1 MNVDEIIF
9 KDTNTADVGII
20 IRNSY
25 GELIV
30 ALSMNEKMIN
40 GTGEIAAIRAISF
53 AKKIGTQVIIE
64 ESLL

>member
-1 MNVDEIIF
+1 MNVDEVIF

-20 IRNSY
+20 IRNSN

-40 GTGEIAAIRAISF
+40 GTGEIAAIQAISF
-53 AKKIGTQVIIE
+53 AKKTGTQVIIE
-64 ESLL
+64 GSLL

>member
-1 MNVDEIIF
+1 MNVDRVIF

-40 GTGEIAAIRAISF
+40 GTGEIAAIQAISF